1 LASNVNNL
9 AIFAE
14 RPNVADYCLSAID
27 GTRLGIQAV
36 NATHEDCTSKRS
48 VADEAAT
55 PDLLH
60 RGPESVHVGALAE
73 GESSSTLPS
82 FLIGTTV
89 GTRDSG

>member
-27 GTRLGIQAV
+27 GTGLGIQAV

-55 PDLLH
+55 PDLYTEAQKAFMWERWQKGNH
-60 RGPESVHVGALAE
+60 PAHCPA
-73 GESSSTLPS
+73 
-82 FLIGTTV
+82 F
-89 GTRDSG
+89 